1 MCSHCGCRSIELI
14 GRLSDQHDVIVN
26 ATSPLRLAAAD
37 GDGSSAADACG
48 VLARLMAPHVGL
60 EERGLFAELRRE
72 EEFPAAA
79 IALDDEQWARLNA
92 DRGADPP
99 TTPAPHRREPAD
111 RADSPTT
118 DRPHTNTPTAPTPY
132 GDRMPTSTVT
142 PRPQLLSAR
151 SAAVVAATAAVVAE
165 HAEQIT
171 ARFYPRMFAEN
182 PELLRV
188 FNQGNQA
195 TGEQSRAL
203 AASVVAYAV
212 QLIDPAA
219 PSFHHVMQRIAHK
232 HVSLG
237 IRAEQYT
244 IVGHH
249 LLAAVGEVLGDA
261 VTPEV
266 ADAWNEV
273 YWLFATQL
281 VAEEARL
288 YLKAGV
294 DPAHPVR
301 PYRVVRRIEETN
313 DVVSLVLEPADGGE
327 LPHIAPGQYV
337 SVFVDLPD
345 ARRQPRQYTVSST
358 SLGTRLQIT
367 VRKVR
372 GAGGAPDG
380 QVSTYLNDH
389 VAPGDVL
396 DVSAPAGDFVQ
407 LAGGPLLLASAGA
420 GITTVLPIVEHIAR
434 TQPQRK
440 VIVAHADRTA
450 QDHALRETVL
460 HVGRQIDDF
469 TAYTWYETVD
479 DTDRRSRHGLMDL
492 SAVELPDDVQVFT
505 CGPLPFMRHVRS
517 SLLLRGVPAS
527 RIRYEVF
534 GPDLWQVQEP
544 PVSSE
549 AS

>member
-1 MCSHCGCRSIELI
+1 
-14 GRLSDQHDVIVN
+14 
-26 ATSPLRLAAAD
+26 
-37 GDGSSAADACG
+37 
-48 VLARLMAPHVGL
+48 
-60 EERGLFAELRRE
+60 
-72 EEFPAAA
+72 
-79 IALDDEQWARLNA
+79 
-92 DRGADPP
+92 
-99 TTPAPHRREPAD
+99 
-111 RADSPTT
+111 
-118 DRPHTNTPTAPTPY
+118 
-132 GDRMPTSTVT
+132 
-142 PRPQLLSAR
+142 
-151 SAAVVAATAAVVAE
+151 VAE

-171 ARFYPRMFAEN
+171 ARFYARMFDEH

-212 QLIDPAA
+212 QLIDPDA
-219 PSFHHVMQRIAHK
+219 PSFAHVMRRIAYK

-237 IRAEQYT
+237 IRPEQYT

-261 VTPEV
+261 VTPPI

-288 YLKAGV
+288 YQQAGV
-294 DPAHPVR
+294 DPAHPLR

-313 DVVSLVLEPADGGE
+313 DVVSFVLEPTDGGG
-327 LPHIAPGQYV
+327 LPEIRPGQYV

-345 ARRQPRQYTVSST
+345 GDRQPRQYTVSST
-358 SLGTRLQIT
+358 ALGTRLQIT
-367 VRKVR
+367 VRRVT
-372 GAGGAPDG
+372 GANGAPDG
-380 QVSTYLNDH
+380 RVSSFLHDQV
-389 VAPGDVL
+389 AAGDIL
-396 DVSAPAGDFVQ
+396 EVSAPAGDFVVQ
-407 LAGGPLLLASAGA
+407 SSEAPLLLASAGA

-434 TQPQRK
+434 TQPQRQ

-469 TAYTWYETVD
+469 TAYTWYEALD
-479 DTDRRSRHGLMDL
+479 DADHRSKKGLMDL
-492 SAVELPDDVQVFT
+492 SEVPLPDDVQVFT

-517 SLLLRGVPAS
+517 TLLMRGVPAS

-534 GPDLWQVQEP
+534 GPDLWAAQLG
-544 PVSSE
+544 SN
-549 AS
+549 